1 MSKKYFVGGNFKCNG
16 TRESLKNLIDAFRK
30 VGSSNSEVY
39 LFPTALHI
47 SLVKELFGGDS
58 REGVFK
64 IGSQNISATGSGAF
78 TGEVSCEMLK
88 DMGVDCTLVGHSE
101 RRQYYGETDQ
111 VVNTKVKR
119 GLENGLKIVLCI
131 GESLSERETG
141 KTNDI
146 IQRQLTEGLKGI
158 DSLSN
163 LVIAYEP
170 IWAIGTGVV
179 ATPEQ
184 AQEAHLFIREFI
196 SKTYDS
202 QTSSDLR
209 IIYGGSVTPEN
220 CNELIK
226 CADIDGFLVGGA
238 SLKPTFVEIINST
251 Q

>member
-1 MSKKYFVGGNFKCNG
+1 MSRKYFVGGNFKCNG
-16 TRESLKNLIDAFRK
+16 TKESLKTLIDSFK
-30 VGSSNSEVY
+30 QVESSNSEVY
-39 LFPTALHI
+39 VFPTSLHI
-47 SLVKELFGGDS
+47 SLVKEFFGNDHP
-58 REGVFK
+58 GVFK
-64 IGSQNISATGSGAF
+64 IGSQNISCTGNGAF

-88 DMGVDCTLVGHSE
+88 DMDIDCSLVGHSE
-101 RRQYYGETDQ
+101 RRQYYSETDQ
-111 VVNTKVKR
+111 IVNNKVKK

-141 KTNDI
+141 KTNDV
-146 IQRQLTEGLKGI
+146 IQKQLTEALK
-158 DSLSN
+158 DVSDLSN

-184 AQEAHLFIREFI
+184 AQEAHAFIREYVT
-196 SKTYDS
+196 KMYNS
-202 QTSSDLR
+202 QVSSNLR
-209 IIYGGSVTPEN
+209 IIYGGSVTPDN

-238 SLKPTFVEIINST
+238 SLKPTFAKIIESA